1 MAKVFATYLKN
12 GEVVLE
18 TWSSAKAFQETESW
32 TDDKFI
38 LITTSDDFKGKASF
52 PLSPMFDEKIEVST
66 SQPEGNGFNII
77 QTEDEI
83 KAHNLLV
90 DARNKYL
97 GIK

>member
-18 TWSSAKAFQETESW
+18 TWSSAKDFQKNESW

-38 LITTSDDFKGKASF
+38 RIATTDDFKGKASF

-66 SQPEGNGFNII
+66 TKPEGNGFNII
-77 QTEDEI
+77 QSEDEI
-83 KAHNLLV
+83 TAHNILV

-97 GIK
+97 GIN